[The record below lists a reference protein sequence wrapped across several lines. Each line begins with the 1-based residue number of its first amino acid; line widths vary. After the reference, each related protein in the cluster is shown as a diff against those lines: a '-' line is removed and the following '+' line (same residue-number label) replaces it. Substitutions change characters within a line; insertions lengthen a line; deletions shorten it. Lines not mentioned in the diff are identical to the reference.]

1 MTYYLLDLA
10 PNGSEQILVYGQADM
25 EEIFTEEQRRLIAE
39 GKMVFHRWTRTQF
52 NHIII
57 DMAVA
62 ARDKFL
68 S

>member
-1 MTYYLLDLA
+1 MTYYLLDITHR
-10 PNGSEQILVYGQADM
+10 GTEEVLVYSDADM
-25 EEIFTEEQRRLIAE
+25 EEIFTEEQRKLLAQGE
-39 GKMVFHRWTRTQF
+39 MVFHQWPRGDH

-57 DMAVA
+57 DMRLA

>member
-1 MTYYLLDLA
+1 MTYYPLDLA

-39 GKMVFHRWTRTQF
+39 GEMVFHRWPRGDH

-57 DMAVA
+57 DMTVA
-62 ARDKFL
+62 ARDKFT